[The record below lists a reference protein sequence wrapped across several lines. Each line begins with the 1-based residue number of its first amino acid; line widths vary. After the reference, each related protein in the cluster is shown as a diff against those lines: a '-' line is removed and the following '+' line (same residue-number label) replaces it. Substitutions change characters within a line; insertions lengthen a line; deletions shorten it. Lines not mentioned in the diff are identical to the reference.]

1 MIKYKNI
8 LIFGI
13 LSILIYYIPF
23 FVLRENSWVQIL
35 DNLDG
40 EFLVRILL
48 NKTTDSNLI
57 YQVFNGL
64 PTNMLQSKL
73 NITIFFFK
81 ILDPFYAYLVND
93 ILSRII
99 GLLGMYLL
107 INEFRIDFN
116 TSKNQDTIIILFSI
130 LFAYLGSYN
139 IYYGFSF
146 MGQPLLFLIFI
157 KLFKNENKP
166 IFYIIIFLFPFC
178 SSLALVGIFI
188 IILLFIWFFYNFYK
202 TKKINY
208 YFLSGISIL
217 LLGYFIVEY
226 NLIKS
231 FFLSEIKSH
240 RVEYFNSN
248 FTINDFLKNSIDILF
263 NTQYHSGIISLIPL
277 YSISFLYFSTN
288 YKNTINKHLIILC
301 TSIICIICFRLL
313 YPLLNEHI
321 KLLRMF
327 QFDRFYLL
335 LPMFVL
341 LTFCIIVLEIP
352 KNLNT
357 VVRFLTFCFISN
369 ILFHSTEFRNNWAQ
383 IFGLKKNML
392 TYKKYYD
399 TNLFDDISK
408 YINKDKK
415 SYRVVSLG
423 ITPSIASFNGFYTLD
438 GYFVNYPL
446 EYKHKFRKII
456 SKELEKSKSLKNY
469 FDNWGNR
476 CYIFSS
482 EIGPNYLM
490 MNQNKKVINN
500 LELNTKLLY
509 EENCKYIFSVIPIL
523 NSNKMNIN
531 LENTFQGLYWKIYLY
546 KING

>member
-166 IFYIIIFLFPFC
+166 FFYIIIFLFPFC

-188 IILLFIWFFYNFYK
+188 IILLFIWLFYNFYK

-226 NLIKS
+226 NLMKS
-231 FFLSEIKSH
+231 FFLSDIKSH

-248 FTINDFLKNSIDILF
+248 FTINDFLINSIDILF

-301 TSIICIICFRLL
+301 TIIICIIFFRLF

-357 VVRFLTFCFISN
+357 VVRFLTFFFICN

-383 IFGLKKNML
+383 IFGLKQNML

-456 SKELEKSKSLKNY
+456 AKELEKSIKLKNY

-482 EIGPNYLM
+482 EIGPNYLI

-509 EENCKYIFSVIPIL
+509 AENCKYIFSVIPIL